1 MTMALSLSPHGT
13 SASIHRIIGAFQRAL
28 TALEVQVKPL
38 DLERCSVL
46 VHEAMGGRGRLFHRA
61 EHIFDIAAGTRDP
74 LETLAILFHD
84 VVYVQVDGALPPAV
98 VPLIAQAMR
107 LEAGAYRVAA
117 VDKAEDPVAHLVFQV
132 FGVSPGQTL
141 SPASGLSELLSALV
155 AARLLAPMLPAGSW
169 VQVVACIEATIAF
182 RDRDVSERSPFD
194 RLADR
199 LAALSESPLGRPGSG
214 STNEIVET
222 VQRAVRVA
230 NGDVG
235 NFADPDPA
243 AFLDETWKLLPESN
257 PALYTPTS
265 TTIRQYRAALCKMEA
280 FLGALTPARVFHQWR
295 SVPDDATYQALLDSA
310 QRNLDMAGRYLRAK
324 LYATG
329 LLEAIAS
336 CTGGDAPLEL
346 FTGAL
351 PVRDAGQALR
361 TIEDF
366 LPTIAAAD
374 PTPID
379 PELLHLLADGR
390 ATETTFDLRASPIS
404 AFLIQALGEARVREG
419 VGAAQAFF
427 EGGISALSFL
437 RSQRSPALDALIAAT
452 LEMATTR
459 TDLLRSLPG
468 ELERAPLS
476 APGA

>member
-13 SASIHRIIGAFQRAL
+13 SANIHRIIGAFQRAFS
-28 TALEVQVKPL
+28 ALDVQVKPL
-38 DLERCSVL
+38 ELERCSVL

-98 VPLIAQAMR
+98 APLIAEAMHF
-107 LEAGAYRVAA
+107 EAGAYRVAA
-117 VDKAEDPVAHLVFQV
+117 VDKARDPVAATVFQV

-155 AARLLAPMLPAGSW
+155 AARQLAPILPATSW

-182 RDRDVSERSPFD
+182 RDRDVSGKGPFD
-194 RLADR
+194 RLAER
-199 LAALSESPLGRPGSG
+199 LTALAESSLGIPGSW
-214 STNEIVET
+214 SSAAIVET

-235 NFADPDPA
+235 NFADEEPA

-265 TTIRQYRAALCKMEA
+265 YTIRQYRAALCKMEA
-280 FLGALTPARVFHQWR
+280 LLSALTPLRVFHQWQG
-295 SVPDDATYQALLDSA
+295 VPDDATYHALLAKA

-324 LYATG
+324 LYATA
-329 LLEAIAS
+329 LLEAIAAS
-336 CTGGDAPLEL
+336 TGGDAPLEL

-351 PVRDAGQALR
+351 PMRDDGPTLR
-361 TIEDF
+361 RIDDF
-366 LPTIAAAD
+366 LPTPTCDDPAA
-374 PTPID
+374 ID
-379 PELLHLLADGR
+379 PELLRLLADGR
-390 ATETTFDLRASPIS
+390 ATETTFDLRSSPIS
-404 AFLIQALGEARVREG
+404 AFLLQALGEARLREG
-419 VGAAQAFF
+419 VRAAHEFF
-427 EGGISALSFL
+427 AGGLSALGFL
-437 RSQRSPALDALIAAT
+437 RSQRSPALDGLIAAT
-452 LEMATTR
+452 REMATTR
-459 TDLLRSLPG
+459 TDLLRALLG
-468 ELERAPLS
+468 ELDAAPLS
-476 APGA
+476 AP